1 MVKITKFLQ
10 LKIKF
15 FVQFASCA
23 AARKNLTGRAQ
34 LQLPSLSQLLFA
46 AAWGSKNLTRAAP
59 TRALVTKR

>member
-1 MVKITKFLQ
+1 MVKIAKFLQ

-23 AARKNLTGRAQ
+23 AARKNLTGQAQ

-46 AAWGSKNLTRAAP
+46 AAWGVKI
-59 TRALVTKR
+59 